1 VALRRVLLRALGGAA
16 VGAGLVLVWWAIF
29 RAAPDA
35 FFNLVGVDCA
45 PNADLGCALGG
56 AILSVIVAVIVV
68 VAVSIVVGWFV
79 LWAIGVR
86 PAWAV
91 ALVGPVLGWVIAWLA
106 EPVLTSMFGSGVAR
120 VAVPVALGY
129 GLAAAITSRHAG
141 P

>member
-1 VALRRVLLRALGGAA
+1 VLLRALGGAA
-16 VGAGLVLVWWAIF
+16 VGAGLVLIWWAIF
-29 RAAPDA
+29 KAAPDSV
-35 FFNLVGVDCA
+35 FSLVGVDCA

-68 VAVSIVVGWFV
+68 VAVSIVVGWIV

-91 ALVGPVLGWVIAWLA
+91 ALVGPVLGWVLAWLG

-120 VAVPVALGY
+120 VAVPMGLGY
-129 GLAAAITSRHAG
+129 ALAAAITSRHATS
-141 P
+141 